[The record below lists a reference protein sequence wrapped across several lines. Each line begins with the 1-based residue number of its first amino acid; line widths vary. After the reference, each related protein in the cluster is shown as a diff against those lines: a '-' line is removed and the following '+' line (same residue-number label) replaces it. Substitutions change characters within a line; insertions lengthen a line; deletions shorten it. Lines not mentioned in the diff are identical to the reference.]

1 MSGQEYLEDIRANL
15 ELGRSQ
21 HRMGE
26 NILRAFGYVR
36 RRATAIEDINATLE
50 ELELVADPPVNSE
63 MPLKVPRI
71 RFSLR
76 DTSGIPVPEAIGDDA
91 PSQDAEDDEVS
102 LPEPAFTVSEL
113 PSAERDVECV
123 APQASIQT
131 AYTTMLLH
139 KYSQLVVASS
149 KKPWQKDIRGIVSF
163 QSLAKALMNGKPTT
177 VGECVASNV
186 PMVHSD
192 ADLESV
198 VSQMSGN
205 DVILVIGQDNRLQGL
220 VTAWDLA
227 EEFAQQLGPSKR
239 IGEIEN
245 RLRSLTRKRLGID
258 RVAAFLGDRGPSGK
272 APLTEIE
279 DLTMGELKRVLEY
292 GVHWDELK
300 LAFDRVTFIKA
311 LGKAVDYRNRLMH
324 FRDPLTEDER
334 THLINFCDIVREI
347 QLDGASSGRA

>member
-1 MSGQEYLEDIRANL
+1 MSWGCL
-15 ELGRSQ
+15 
-21 HRMGE
+21 
-26 NILRAFGYVR
+26 
-36 RRATAIEDINATLE
+36 
-50 ELELVADPPVNSE
+50 ADPPINAE
-63 MPLKVPRI
+63 MPLRKPRI

-76 DTSGIPVPEAIGDDA
+76 DASGIPVPQAIGDDA

-220 VTAWDLA
+220 VTGWDLA

-245 RLRSLTRKRLGID
+245 RLRG
-258 RVAAFLGDRGPSGK
+258 
-272 APLTEIE
+272 
-279 DLTMGELKRVLEY
+279 
-292 GVHWDELK
+292 
-300 LAFDRVTFIKA
+300 
-311 LGKAVDYRNRLMH
+311 
-324 FRDPLTEDER
+324 
-334 THLINFCDIVREI
+334 
-347 QLDGASSGRA
+347 